1 MLTPFQFGYKI
12 ASLSTKRANGPTSWM
27 RAGLARSGAAP
38 AAPAPA
44 PAPAPVRGMQ
54 PAGTGW
60 GEFARNTA
68 QGYGHQLNK
77 FYNPYSKAWNEPAK
91 DNIERGLQ
99 YAGRTAMAV
108 GAGAAATAGG
118 IAAAPAIASAANA
131 GTAAIG
137 SGIAAVGTQAPQ
149 IAQRASNMAN
159 QAAHGYQTSVAPL
172 LGKIKYAPE
181 TIASDVAAGV
191 TGHPEKIQGPG
202 GVVPVLRGAIAAAPG
217 AVKAIPGAMRSMMP
231 APTPKSPPMA
241 GEPPSAAG
249 KA

>member
-12 ASLSTKRANGPTSWM
+12 ASLGTKRANGPTSWM
-27 RAGLARSGAAP
+27 RAGLARTAAAP
-38 AAPAPA
+38 PP
-44 PAPAPVRGMQ
+44 PSNGEPAPVAQANRNPH
-54 PAGTGW
+54 PADPNSW
-60 GEFARNTA
+60 ANFAKNTA

-77 FYNPYSKAWNEPAK
+77 FYNPYSKAWNEPAT

-99 YAGRTAMAV
+99 YAGRTAMGV
-108 GAGAAATAGG
+108 GAVAAGAAGG

-137 SGIAAVGTQAPQ
+137 SGVAAVGTQAPQ

-159 QAAHGYQTSVAPL
+159 QAAQGYQTNVAPVL
-172 LGKIKYAPE
+172 NKIKYAPQD
-181 TIASDVAAGV
+181 IASDVARAA
-191 TGHPEKIQGPG
+191 TGNFNKIQGPG
-202 GVVPVLRGAIAAAPG
+202 GIVPAISGAFAAAPG
-217 AVKAIPGAMRSMMP
+217 AIKAVTP

-241 GEPPSAAG
+241 GNPVNAAG

>member
-12 ASLSTKRANGPTSWM
+12 ASLSTKRANGLTAWA
-27 RAGLARSGAAP
+27 RTGLAGSGALPAEPAP
-38 AAPAPA
+38 AAA

-60 GEFARNTA
+60 GEFAKNTA

-77 FYNPYSKAWNEPAK
+77 FYNPYSKAWNEPAT

-99 YAGRTAMAV
+99 YAGRTAMGV
-108 GAGAAATAGG
+108 GAVAAGAAGG
-118 IAAAPAIASAANA
+118 IAAAPAIAGAANA

-137 SGIAAVGTQAPQ
+137 SGVAAAGAQAPQ

-159 QAAHGYQTSVAPL
+159 QAAHTYNTGVAPL
-172 LGKIKYAPE
+172 LSKIKYAPQD
-181 TIASDVAAGV
+181 IAADVLRVG
-191 TGHPEKIQGPG
+191 TGHPGNVQGPG
-202 GVVPVLRGAIAAAPG
+202 GVVPAIRGAIAAAPG
-217 AVKAIPGAMRSMMP
+217 AIKAMTP
-231 APTPKSPPMA
+231 APAPKSPPMA
-241 GEPPSAAG
+241 GQPASAAG

>member
-12 ASLSTKRANGPTSWM
+12 ASLNTKRANGPTSWM
-27 RAGLARSGAAP
+27 RAALAGSGAAP
-38 AAPAPA
+38 AEPAPAPA
-44 PAPAPVRGMQ
+44 PAPATPGMQ
-54 PAGTGW
+54 TVGTGW

-99 YAGRTAMAV
+99 YAGRTAMGV
-108 GAGAAATAGG
+108 GAGAAVAAGG

-137 SGIAAVGTQAPQ
+137 SGVAAAGTQVGNA
-149 IAQRASNMAN
+149 AQQVGNVAN
-159 QAAHGYQTSVAPL
+159 QAAHGYQTNVAPVL
-172 LGKIKYAPE
+172 NKIKYAPQD
-181 TIASDVAAGV
+181 IASDLWRAG
-191 TGHPEKIQGPG
+191 TGNFNKIQGPG
-202 GVVPVLRGAIAAAPG
+202 GIVPAISGAIAAAPN
-217 AVKAIPGAMRSMMP
+217 AIKAMTP

-241 GEPPSAAG
+241 GNPVNAAG

>member
-12 ASLSTKRANGPTSWM
+12 ASLTTKRANGPTSWM
-27 RAGLARSGAAP
+27 RAGLAAGGAAP

-44 PAPAPVRGMQ
+44 PAPAPVQGVR

-159 QAAHGYQTSVAPL
+159 QAAHTYNTVGGTLDKWKYPPQDIAADVSRVA
-172 LGKIKYAPE
+172 
-181 TIASDVAAGV
+181 
-191 TGHPEKIQGPG
+191 TGHPGEVQGPG
-202 GVVPVLRGAIAAAPG
+202 GIVPKTRAVIGAA
-217 AVKAIPGAMRSMMP
+217 KAIPSAITSMMP

-241 GEPPSAAG
+241 GEPPNAAG

>member
-12 ASLSTKRANGPTSWM
+12 ASLTTKRANGPTSWM
-27 RAGLARSGAAP
+27 RAGLAGGGMAP

-44 PAPAPVRGMQ
+44 PAPAPASAPVQGVR

-60 GEFARNTA
+60 GEFAKNTA

-99 YAGRTAMAV
+99 YAGRAAMGV
-108 GAGAAATAGG
+108 GAGAAVAAGG
-118 IAAAPAIASAANA
+118 IAAAPAIAGAANA

-137 SGIAAVGTQAPQ
+137 TGVAALGTQAPQ
-149 IAQRASNMAN
+149 IAQRAINVAN
-159 QAAHGYQTSVAPL
+159 QAAHGYQTSVAPVL
-172 LGKIKYAPE
+172 NKIKYAPQD
-181 TIASDVAAGV
+181 IASDVARAA
-191 TGHPEKIQGPG
+191 TGNFNKIQGPG
-202 GVVPVLRGAIAAAPG
+202 GVVPAISGAIAAAPG
-217 AVKAIPGAMRSMMP
+217 AIKAMTP

-241 GEPPSAAG
+241 GEPPNAAG